1 MENQTLIIAL
11 GLVAMV
17 TGIALL
23 TNWASNKQIPG
34 LLGIAAGYMAT
45 CVGVLLASMQGIL
58 PPVVSIFLANAL
70 IMGGRIPVLFC
81 SVRSGKFL
89 EPGEYQAAAV
99 LHRLVCRQYCWLLL
113 FYVCRRKY
121 SLAHPHLYR
130 DDGDFLC

>member
-1 MENQTLIIAL
+1 
-11 GLVAMV
+11 MV

-23 TNWASNKQIPG
+23 INWASNKQIPG

-81 SVRSGKFL
+81 SVWKISGTRRI
-89 EPGEYQAAAV
+89 PS
-99 LHRLVCRQYCWLLL
+99 CRCSASFGL
-113 FYVCRRKY
+113 
-121 SLAHPHLYR
+121 
-130 DDGDFLC
+130 

>member
-1 MENQTLIIAL
+1 
-11 GLVAMV
+11 MV

-81 SVRSGKFL
+81 SVLFCSVWQISGTRRI
-89 EPGEYQAAAV
+89 PS
-99 LHRLVCRQYCWLLL
+99 CRCSASFGL
-113 FYVCRRKY
+113 
-121 SLAHPHLYR
+121 
-130 DDGDFLC
+130 